1 MTQAAT
7 IPSRQKNTWWQFFS
21 RILTRLVN
29 AMFAITARAASIR
42 RIIFLLSVLGFWA
55 TLAFLFDATVPSSE
69 PLLRLFGWGGAFFAP
84 DVLMYMLVLSVSYL
98 LARRLTAIYLDDIFE
113 INDVMAAQ
121 TFLRTATFDIAPLI
135 PFRDLITGWVIPAK
149 KVIDFSNGEV
159 SKEAK
164 KSTLFKLGGPG
175 WVTCSAETVAVFE
188 KMDGEVHIVGP
199 SGDPVQIEG
208 FERLRTV
215 LDLREIKEE
224 MGACYRT
231 RDGILLQIKDVKAR
245 YSIERSPEAPKPDK
259 NGYVQPYSFNPEAI
273 KKLVYGQPKRDW
285 HRATTNFVEPNL
297 RTFISRHKFSEL
309 LSNCLPDP
317 AMADKISLVPRE
329 KLTELIWNDLTKVAS
344 NNGIQLIW
352 LGAGVWDTVSEPSLP
367 QHIELWQTASVNHRK
382 GLNGALGKKRDES
395 RQAALLNLIQRT
407 PLAKYHIEYA
417 QGKKSTEQIIFD
429 LLVAFRELL
438 NRVYQ
443 NYKEKGE
450 APPDDLKRVLLHLNK
465 LTNRSLGKQP

>member
-1 MTQAAT
+1 MTQVAVAT
-7 IPSRQKNTWWQFFS
+7 PPKKNTWQQTLKHHLE
-21 RILTRLVN
+21 RILNTI
-29 AMFAITARAASIR
+29 FAITARAASIR
-42 RIIFLLSVLGFWA
+42 RILFLLSFFGIWA
-55 TLAFLFDATVPSSE
+55 TLAYLFDATVPSSE
-69 PLLRLFGWGGAFFAP
+69 LSLRLFGWVGALFAP
-84 DVLMYMLVLSVSYL
+84 DVLMYLLALILPYW

-113 INDVMAAQ
+113 INDIMAAE

-135 PFRDLITGWVIPAK
+135 PLRDPITGWVIPAK

-208 FERLRTV
+208 FERLRQV
-215 LDLREIKEE
+215 LDLREIEEE
-224 MGACYRT
+224 MGARYRT
-231 RDGILLQIKDVKAR
+231 RDGIFLQIKDVKAR

-273 KKLVYGQPKRDW
+273 KKLVYGQPKREW
-285 HRATTNFVEPNL
+285 HRATINFVEPNL

-309 LSNCLPDP
+309 LSNALPDP
-317 AMADKISLVPRE
+317 AMADKISMVPRE
-329 KLTELIWNDLTKVAS
+329 KLSELIWNDLTKVAA

-382 GLNGALGKKRDES
+382 GLNGALSKKRDES
-395 RQAALLNLIQRT
+395 RQAALLNLIQQT
-407 PLAKYHIEYA
+407 PLMKYNIEYA
-417 QGKKSTEQIIFD
+417 QNQPPQKIIFD
-429 LLVAFRELL
+429 LLVNFREVL

-443 NYKEKGE
+443 NYKDKGE
-450 APPDDLKRVLLHLNK
+450 TPPDDLKRVLLYLNK
-465 LTNRSLGKQP
+465 LTNRSLGKHP